1 MTSKS
6 QSAFEELRN
15 FFFFFNFQF
24 YFSVFLKV
32 DREVC
37 EWGGYINGHI
47 LENMD

>member
-6 QSAFEELRN
+6 QSVTLGIED
-15 FFFFFNFQF
+15 FFNFQF

-37 EWGGYINGHI
+37 EWGGCINGHI

>member
-1 MTSKS
+1 MTNKS
-6 QSAFEELRN
+6 QSVFKELRWV
-15 FFFFFNFQF
+15 FFNFQF
-24 YFSVFLKV
+24 YFAVFLKV

>member
-6 QSAFEELRN
+6 QSVFKELRL
-15 FFFFFNFQF
+15 FFFNFKF